1 MTTKITIYLI
11 AIMLAGCGMFKK
23 KNANTEVL
31 ADPVSVFDEKSTVV
45 DTSIG
50 SDESPLFS
58 G

>member
-11 AIMLAGCGMFKK
+11 AIMLVGCGMFKK

-50 SDESPLFS
+50 
-58 G
+58 